1 MQVYMNIYPVVMCV
15 YVEMGMFSLIFY
27 RKTVSSPLLLIFQGE
42 NDLKRDFIY
51 KTFTKCLH
59 ELHTMV
65 SCEAIIF
72 KAEFLH
78 MFNNCLFSKT
88 KYGFS

>member
-1 MQVYMNIYPVVMCV
+1 MQVYRNIYPIVLCV
-15 YVEMGMFSLIFY
+15 YVEMGMFSLIFLQ
-27 RKTVSSPLLLIFQGE
+27 KTVSSPLLLISKGE

-51 KTFTKCLH
+51 KTFTKHLH

-65 SCEAIIF
+65 PVKPLEKF

-78 MFNNCLFSKT
+78 MFIL
-88 KYGFS
+88 